1 MKKSIKYAGIAAAT
15 LLAVAPVAAPVISA
29 TTTVQAADAATSIK
43 KADADEWLNQFKDS
57 YTLTATP
64 IDDVLTNG
72 TNYGTGLNVKP
83 SDFFK
88 DSFFGQMHHATL
100 EDKTVN
106 DKNAKITSVT
116 ATANDKKVAGT
127 LDAAGAN
134 KILKDANGSGVT
146 FTITMTFNNSATTTA
161 TTTKEIT
168 VLPVAKT
175 TDTDAITSLA
185 ATYSK
190 DYNVAYGSSTVN
202 PTLTNTLDLTL
213 NDSNN
218 KNLANDTDN
227 VTSVALGSYY
237 TTYANAL
244 SASGSTFTDAT
255 FGDKDATYY
264 QPITVN
270 VKSGSD
276 LQTFLGQMSA
286 KGYSYTVN
294 GVNASTTDN
303 GQLIK
308 DASGNITGIKM
319 VRAINVTKDGA
330 NSDWTVKDVKGV
342 LNTKSDKAF
351 YTLHNDADQLV
362 SNRALDKN
370 SAWQTDKV
378 RTNASGAKQY
388 RVSTHEWIPAEDVT
402 FEGSDV
408 DTGSTT
414 DPEGALTVTKLDKNK
429 IVNISTTGMV
439 YFLYNSKGVE
449 STTRA
454 LGGGT
459 AWQVDKTA
467 KDAAGNVYYGVST
480 DEFVKAGEG
489 VSLAN

>member
-1 MKKSIKYAGIAAAT
+1 
-15 LLAVAPVAAPVISA
+15 
-29 TTTVQAADAATSIK
+29 VQAADTK
-43 KADADEWLNQFKDS
+43 LDEKDAQGWLDQFVSS
-57 YTLTATP
+57 YTLNTTP
-64 IDDVLTNG
+64 KDDLLTEG
-72 TNYGTGLNVKP
+72 TNFGDKLNESP
-83 SDFFK
+83 ATFYNSNFFK
-88 DSFFGQMHHATL
+88 YLHLSTLDHSPVATDST
-100 EDKTVN
+100 
-106 DKNAKITSVT
+106 AKITSVT
-116 ATANDKKVAGT
+116 AVANDSEKIPGA
-127 LDAAGAN
+127 LSADAAN
-134 KILKDANGSGVT
+134 TVLKDANGSG
-146 FTITMTFNNSATTTA
+146 ITLKITLSYNTSDKV
-161 TTTKEIT
+161 TKEIKI
-168 VLPVAKT
+168 LPVEKA
-175 TDTDAITSLA
+175 TDKDAITSLA

-190 DYNVAYGSSTVN
+190 DYNVAYGSSVVT
-202 PTLTNTLDLTL
+202 PTLTNTLDLAL
-213 NDSNN
+213 NDNN
-218 KNLANDTDN
+218 GKNLVNDSDN
-227 VTSVALGSYY
+227 VSSITLGASYI
-237 TTYANAL
+237 TYADAL
-244 SASGSTFTDAT
+244 VGGVSDSYHGST
-255 FGDKDATYY
+255 FGDKDVTYY

-378 RTNASGAKQY
+378 RTNAAGAKQY

-439 YFLYNSKGVE
+439 YFLYNSKGVK